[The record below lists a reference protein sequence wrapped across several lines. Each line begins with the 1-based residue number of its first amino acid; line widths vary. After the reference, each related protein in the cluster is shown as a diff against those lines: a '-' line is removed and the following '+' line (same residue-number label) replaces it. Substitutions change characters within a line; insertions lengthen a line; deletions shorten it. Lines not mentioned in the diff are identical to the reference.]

1 MAEHKVVNTTQLESD
16 LTSIANAIR
25 EKAGSTDSLA
35 FPDGFV
41 SAIGGI
47 LGMPSE
53 IAELSSG
60 VYVSAGSTSAT
71 IAHGLSQKPHFAI
84 IFAPIIS
91 TTGIA
96 AVAIATGKKDD
107 SSEYILRAYSGYAGS
122 AWTNCSQPTYAAL
135 TATNIQTG
143 SNRTLTAGTTYYW
156 VCGRF
161 NTN

>member
-1 MAEHKVVNTTQLESD
+1 MAENKVVNITQLESD

-25 EKAGSTDSLA
+25 EKSGASGSLV
-35 FPDGFV
+35 FPDGFAD
-41 SAIGGI
+41 AIASI
-47 LGMPSE
+47 ASVPSE

-60 VYVSAGSTSAT
+60 VYIPAGTTSAT

-84 IFAPIIS
+84 IFAPTIS

-107 SSEYILRAYSGYAGS
+107 SSEYVLRAYSGYVGS
-122 AWTNCSQPTYAAL
+122 AWTNCSQPTYASL